1 MIINFNLMSPKKI
14 FIFSLLATIVVGF
27 LFFTGTVLAQADPYG
42 LFVTADKAGLTNTG
56 SADLPTLAG
65 NVLGTALSFIGVLFF
80 ALMVFGG
87 FMWMTAR
94 GNEEQTKKALSTITA
109 AVIGLIIVLSSY
121 TITSFVFKSVGIQ
134 STPAAST
141 GTGTSANAE
150 CVAFNSSFTCTGITN
165 CDGIATTTEFKT
177 IEEKN
182 AQGLCTANGEE
193 RCKTGLCGKGILVC
207 CKPKTTAVNWCYVEA
222 DKICKTQSALGSA
235 TCKKDASGIKYY
247 ENSTEVECYAKALTD
262 AKCKSDSDCKN
273 DMTKLICSISSGK
286 IEGVCKEKSSTGS
299 CSSSKDCKDSICKAG
314 VCTQG
319 ISCAPRTYIAG
330 GLCSGLICSGGDSC
344 ETDSQC
350 QSKHCVEGYC
360 EEGTQCAKCSTD
372 SDCNPTL
379 FCNMRGTP
387 YGCINKKAVN
397 DGCNEGRECLSGI
410 CAANGKCT

>member
-42 LFVTADKAGLTNTG
+42 LFATADKAGLTNTG

-134 STPAAST
+134 SGDATPSGDVT
-141 GTGTSANAE
+141 GANAE
-150 CVAFNSSFTCTGITN
+150 CVAFNPSFSCNEIGN
-165 CDGIATTTEFKT
+165 CDVDVAVQTEANNTAK
-177 IEEKN
+177 
-182 AQGLCTANGEE
+182 CTAAGTDK
-193 RCKTGLCGKGILVC
+193 CVTGLCGAKTTKFC
-207 CKPKTTAVNWCYVEA
+207 CKPKTTTVNWCYVVA
-222 DKICKTQSALGSA
+222 DKTCKTQTAMGV
-235 TCKKDASGIKYY
+235 TCNSGIGAEVGKYY
-247 ENSTEVECYAKALTD
+247 QNSTEVECYAKALTG

-273 DMTKLICSISSGK
+273 DMTKLICSILSGQ
-286 IEGVCKEKSSTGS
+286 IEGVCKEKTSSGH
-299 CSSSKDCKDSICKAG
+299 CSSSKDCVDSICKKGSCTPG
-314 VCTQG
+314 V
-319 ISCAPRTYIAG
+319 SCKPGTKIAG
-330 GLCSGLICSGGDSC
+330 SDTCGDVPCGGGDSC

-350 QSKHCVEGYC
+350 QSKHCVNGYC
-360 EEGTQCAKCSTD
+360 EAGTQCAECNSD
-372 SDCNPTL
+372 GDCNPTL
-379 FCNMRGTP
+379 FCSLTSAP
-387 YGCINKKAVN
+387 DSCINKKETGI
-397 DGCNEGRECLSGI
+397 GCDANNECLSGT
-410 CAANGKCT
+410 CAANGKCI